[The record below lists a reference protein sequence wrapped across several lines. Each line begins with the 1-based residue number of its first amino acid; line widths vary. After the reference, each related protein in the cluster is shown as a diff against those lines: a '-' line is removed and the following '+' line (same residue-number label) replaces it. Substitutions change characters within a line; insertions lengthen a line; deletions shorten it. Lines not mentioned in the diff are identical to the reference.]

1 MFYVY
6 EWYNIDTKEIFYVG
20 KGCNRRYK
28 IVAGR
33 NEDFLNYHAN
43 HNVDVRIV
51 KEFEKEEDA
60 FKYEE
65 ELMQLYWKQGQP
77 LCNRKEG
84 GNGGVAGVWTNE
96 MREKMSKENPMKAE
110 EQRLRMSI
118 FNPMKNPDIAEQMS
132 LQRAEPVIING
143 IEYPSSRIASQMLD
157 KHIETIRKWCKRGYD
172 TDGNP
177 CRYSDQ
183 EQKEYKF
190 QRTSSKAVLVDG
202 EWFPSVKA
210 AAAFIGVNDSSP
222 LVRALKANKKY
233 KGHIVSYANQQPSEE
248 NS

>member
-1 MFYVY
+1 MFYIY

-20 KGCNRRYK
+20 KGCNKRYK

-33 NEDFLNYHAN
+33 NKDFINYYN
-43 HNVDVRIV
+43 THNVDVRIV
-51 KEFEKEEDA
+51 KEFENESDA

-65 ELMQLYWKQGQP
+65 ELMRLYWTQKQP

-84 GNGGVAGVWTNE
+84 GNGGVAGVWTDE
-96 MREKMSKENPMKAE
+96 MKEKMSKENPMKAE
-110 EQRLRMSI
+110 EQRLRMSVN
-118 FNPMKNPDIAEQMS
+118 NPMKNPEVAKKVGEKHS
-132 LQRAEPVIING
+132 EPVIING
-143 IEYPSSRIASQMLD
+143 QYFICTRDAATNLNV
-157 KHIETIRKWCKRGYD
+157 HIETIRRWCKRGYD
-172 TDGNP
+172 TDGNA
-177 CRYSDQ
+177 CRYANKPQTEYSF
-183 EQKEYKF
+183 QK
-190 QRTSSKAVLVDG
+190 TCSKAVLVDG

-210 AAAFIGVNDSSP
+210 AATFMGANDSSP